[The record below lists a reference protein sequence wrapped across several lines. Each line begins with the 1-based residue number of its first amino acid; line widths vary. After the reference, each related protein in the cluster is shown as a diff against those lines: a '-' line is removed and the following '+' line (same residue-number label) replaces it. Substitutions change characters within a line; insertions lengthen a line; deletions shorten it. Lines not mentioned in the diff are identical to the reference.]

1 MMNSD
6 KVTAV
11 TIYNRTYQLRSGGDP
26 DYVQHLA
33 RHVDQRMVEL
43 AESTPTVDTLK
54 LAILAAL
61 NIADDFLTLKEEQD
75 GLERS
80 IAESADRLNALLE
93 PILDSETS

>member
-1 MMNSD
+1 
-6 KVTAV
+6 
-11 TIYNRTYQLRSGGDP
+11 
-26 DYVQHLA
+26 
-33 RHVDQRMVEL
+33 MVEL

-61 NIADDFLTLKEEQD
+61 NITDDFLTLKEEQD
-75 GLERS
+75 SLERS